1 MKLLVNVYGQF
12 YIKSTL
18 QHLPKFI
25 SWILCLPHSVCFW
38 SISLISF
45 PKKSAV
51 RFSLV
56 PQSRPTL
63 CDPMDCSMP
72 GFPVHHQLQ
81 ELAQTHVH
89 QVSDTIQPSHPLSSS
104 SAPAF
109 SLSQLRGLFTYQP
122 EECIFQSHIFLPFH
136 TVYGV
141 PKARILKWFAIPF
154 SSGPCFFRTLHHDQS
169 ILGGPTQHGS

>member
-1 MKLLVNVYGQF
+1 MVNFILNPHCSICLNLFHGF
-12 YIKSTL
+12 CAFLTL
-18 QHLPKFI
+18 
-25 SWILCLPHSVCFW
+25 CFW

-51 RFSLV
+51 QFSLV
-56 PQSRPTL
+56 PQSCPTL
-63 CDPMDCSMP
+63 CDPVDCSMP
-72 GFPVHHQLQ
+72 GFPVYHQLL

-89 QVSDTIQPSHPLSSS
+89 QVSDAIQPSHPLSSS
-104 SAPAF
+104 FAPAF
-109 SLSQLRGLFTYQP
+109 SLSQLQGLFTYQP
-122 EECIFQSHIFLPFH
+122 EECIFQCHIFLPFH